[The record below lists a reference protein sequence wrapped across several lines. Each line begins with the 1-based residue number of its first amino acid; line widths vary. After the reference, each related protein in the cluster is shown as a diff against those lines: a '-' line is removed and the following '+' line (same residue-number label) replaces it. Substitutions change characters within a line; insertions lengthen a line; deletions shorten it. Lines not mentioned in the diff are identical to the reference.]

1 MINVLLDE
9 HQQMLSALIKH
20 DVKFILI
27 GGYAVIH
34 YGYERTTGDMDLW
47 LQLGNENRDNLINAL
62 ADFGIDEEGLE
73 SLKNVDFTNPIQAIH
88 IGTPPRS
95 IDFLTQ
101 ISNVKFEDAITKVN
115 YFSLE
120 DMNVPV
126 IHYNDL
132 ILSKLT
138 SNRLKDKADIEELQ
152 RINKYRNHP

>member
-20 DVKFILI
+20 EVKFILI

-34 YGYERTTGDMDLW
+34 YGYELTTGDMDLW
-47 LQLGNENRDNLINAL
+47 LQLGNENRDKLINAL
-62 ADFGIDEEGLE
+62 TDFGIEEEGLE
-73 SLKNVDFTNPIQAIH
+73 SLRNIDFSSPIQAIH

-95 IDFLTQ
+95 IDLLTSL
-101 ISNVKFEDAITKVN
+101 SNVKFEDAITKVN
-115 YFSLE
+115 YFALE
-120 DMNVPV
+120 DMKVPV

-138 SNRLKDKADIEELQ
+138 TNRLKDKADIEELQ
-152 RINKYRNHP
+152 RINKFRNHP

>member
-20 DVKFILI
+20 QVKFILI

-47 LQLGNENRDNLINAL
+47 LQLGNENRDKLIMAL
-62 ADFGIDEEGLE
+62 ADFGIEEEGLDI
-73 SLKNVDFTNPIQAIH
+73 LRNVDFSNPIQAIH

-95 IDFLTQ
+95 IDFLTS
-101 ISNVKFEDAITKVN
+101 ISNVKFEDAINKVN
-115 YFSLE
+115 YFLLE

-152 RINKYRNHP
+152 KINKYKKN